1 MKKYYGFII
10 GVIIGTVIFS
20 ISSPFLYFYLYK
32 ITQYSEIFVMFL
44 CMIMIIISGSIGMTI
59 LAIIEHIQKNK
70 RYSAHDI
77 ERIDKE
83 SFIKNYETKD

>member
-1 MKKYYGFII
+1 MLLCMLIVSITGFI
-10 GVIIGTVIFS
+10 G
-20 ISSPFLYFYLYK
+20 
-32 ITQYSEIFVMFL
+32 
-44 CMIMIIISGSIGMTI
+44 MII

-83 SFIKNYETKD
+83 LFIKNYETKD

>member
-1 MKKYYGFII
+1 MLLCMLIVSITGFI
-10 GVIIGTVIFS
+10 G
-20 ISSPFLYFYLYK
+20 
-32 ITQYSEIFVMFL
+32 
-44 CMIMIIISGSIGMTI
+44 MII

-83 SFIKNYETKD
+83 SFIENYKTKD